1 MSQNTNAG
9 VGPNGAQV
17 SLSSGIDANTFK
29 GIFGGF
35 PSGVTVVAATD
46 GLGNPVGLTVSAVMS
61 LSLAPP
67 QLLICLQS
75 VKHTLRVIE
84 SVRKFSVNFLAMD
97 QSWISDKFAVSSDDK
112 FTAIDWA
119 FGEATGAPV
128 IRGVRAFAE
137 CEVETLIKSG
147 DHTMVVGHI
156 VAGGLEDVHPLVY
169 HARKYVSLGEHP
181 GNSSESAVRRVVAAG

>member
-1 MSQNTNAG
+1 MSLNTN
-9 VGPNGAQV
+9 VGIGEDIAAVALPP
-17 SLSSGIDANTFK
+17 GIDANTFK

-46 GLGNPVGLTVSAVMS
+46 EAGNPVGLTVSAVMS

-75 VKHTLRVIE
+75 VKHTLKVIE
-84 SVRKFSVNFLAMD
+84 SVGKFSVNFLAMD
-97 QSWISDKFAVSSDDK
+97 QSWISDKFAVPAGDK
-112 FTAIDWA
+112 FAELDWV
-119 FGEATGAPV
+119 FGGATGAPV
-128 IRGVRAFAE
+128 IRGVRAYAE

-156 VAGGLEDVHPLVY
+156 VAGGIEDVHPLVY

-181 GNSSESAVRRVVAAG
+181 GNSSESAVRRVVNAR